1 MSEAPGPG
9 RPTRS
14 GSTTGARS
22 EAKPKVVLQAHATR
36 AATAMALLLHAGDRG
51 PRDIRKPFGPLIAGV
66 VVAVV
71 ILLAIFIA
79 GRMGSLTQH

>member
-1 MSEAPGPG
+1 MAEA
-9 RPTRS
+9 R
-14 GSTTGARS
+14 
-22 EAKPKVVLQAHATR
+22 PKVVLQAHATR

-51 PRDIRKPFGPLIAGV
+51 PREARKPFGALIAGV

-79 GRMGSLTQH
+79 GRLGSALQH